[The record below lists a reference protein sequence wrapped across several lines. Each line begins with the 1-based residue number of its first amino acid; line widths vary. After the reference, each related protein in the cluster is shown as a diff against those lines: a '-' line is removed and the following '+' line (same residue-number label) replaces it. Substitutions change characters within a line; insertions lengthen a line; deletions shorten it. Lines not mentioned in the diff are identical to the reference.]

1 MRLTNVTG
9 PQPKKMTKN
18 NDFENGKASER
29 RHFVDFPEVVY
40 SDDLADHIAEL
51 PGCEITRFEA
61 DGIVSAVIEFEF
73 AGHKFEVN
81 NDFADFRFYVED
93 PECDEDILLELINHL
108 RQLLERE

>member
-51 PGCEITRFEA
+51 PSCEITRFEA